1 MPICK
6 TGFADNSKPDMKN
19 GNEKSHRMTIAEIAR
34 LAGVTKSTVSGVL
47 NNNPKARISEG
58 TAAKV
63 REIISRYNY
72 VPSPLARGLSSR
84 ATRQIGFLVSS
95 SATLGLSNSSFSQI
109 PAGVEQACAEH
120 DYSCVVSRYDLSTV
134 KQFVIPDK
142 LRQPCVDALIVA
154 GLLYDSS
161 EVLATLGIPIGIVG
175 SCCTTNS
182 FFQISRDSAG
192 TFADLLGQLAK
203 LGHQRVFFPYFNVTE
218 RNELVD
224 AAEKCNTLLPSPI
237 LPIYWEYHDDLDE
250 FVRGAQLCDLLF
262 SDSPYRKCTA
272 ILAND
277 QICLGFLR
285 RLKEV
290 GKKVPSDISVISTN
304 NTPVCEWNTQPVS
317 ACQTLSKE
325 HGQILCNG
333 LIEHLE
339 GKVTAE
345 QLRERLQAQHLVQP
359 VVMRATSGPAPK
371 QC

>member
-1 MPICK
+1 
-6 TGFADNSKPDMKN
+6 MKSN
-19 GNEKSHRMTIAEIAR
+19 NEKSHKVTIAEIAR

-47 NNNPKARISEG
+47 NNNPKARISEV

-95 SATLGLSNSSFSQI
+95 TTTLGLSNSFFSQI
-109 PAGVEQACAEH
+109 LAGVEQACAEH
-120 DYSCVVSRYDLSTV
+120 DYRCMVSRYDLSTV

-161 EVLATLGIPIGIVG
+161 EALAALGIPIGIVG
-175 SCCTTNS
+175 AYPNRS

-203 LGHQRVFFPYFNVTE
+203 LGHQRVFFPYFNVNE

-224 AAEKCNTLLPSPI
+224 AAEKCNILLPSPI
-237 LPIYWEYHDDLDE
+237 LPMYWEYHDDLDE

-285 RLKEV
+285 RLNEL
-290 GKKVPSDISVISTN
+290 GKKAPSDISVISTN
-304 NTPVCEWNTQPVS
+304 NTPICEWNTQPVT
-317 ACQTLSKE
+317 ACQTLCKE

-333 LIEHLE
+333 LIELLE
-339 GKVTAE
+339 GKLTAE

-359 VVMRATSGPAPK
+359 VTMRATSGPAPK
-371 QC
+371 RR